1 MKYGYTKA
9 IYCRAI
15 QNIVGDKYGKALWSK
30 TNVELDDILALETAA
45 HSADMDAALDELAEL
60 KASETDEQ
68 RDEHYKSYID
78 EIEAWL
84 KEGK

>member
-1 MKYGYTKA
+1 M
-9 IYCRAI
+9 
-15 QNIVGDKYGKALWSK
+15 
-30 TNVELDDILALETAA
+30 ETAA